1 MHEILVILKKDV
13 RHLWWQ
19 IGVMLALLAAVGCLD
34 ARRAEVLPG
43 IVESLLNLVIP
54 LVWACLIAQAVQAEA
69 LVGDRE
75 FWMTRPYRW
84 PRLLAANAL
93 FVVLVVHAPSFAT
106 DAAILAAHGFNPIE
120 ALPHLLEKQLLL
132 AAGLTLPAMAL
143 AVVVSNLMQFVVG
156 IPVLLGTLTLSSL
169 FQPHFGFDQ
178 MRFPA
183 ALALLAPAAASI
195 VLLQYGRR
203 RTGWA
208 RILAGAT
215 VLAAGLLIALISFSQ
230 AFALEVAIHPAA
242 NVHRAMTLAAPDPRQ
257 VHGPFSRRV
266 FTELPFTVSGLP
278 GADRCW
284 LNPLFMEIAA
294 ANGVRYEYRPPRADF
309 DVGTSAVEHGKVMFM
324 LGMRHAAYDRIKDS
338 RVTISGTA
346 ALRIYQRGQAIQLPL
361 GATRDVPGAGRCSNK
376 FVEGLYDAGWL
387 TVSCESPS
395 RDLMSAEIDIDQE
408 SMLRLRPAI
417 RAYGSNASPNPLVA
431 WLSPLQRRVQA
442 YQFNVPD
449 NRTPSEM
456 LAGTTAVIVPQRPI
470 GYATVAFKAADIDLR
485 EYSK

>member
-1 MHEILVILKKDV
+1 MHAILVIFKKDV

-34 ARRAEVLPG
+34 ARRAEVTPG
-43 IVESLLNLVIP
+43 IVEGLLNLVIP
-54 LVWACLIAQAVQAEA
+54 LVWACLIAQAVQGEA

-84 PRLLAANAL
+84 PRLLAAKAL
-93 FVVLVVHAPSFAT
+93 FAVLVVHAPSFAT
-106 DAAILAAHGFNPIE
+106 DAAILVAHGFNPIE

-132 AAGLTLPAMAL
+132 AAGLTFPAMAL
-143 AVVVSNLMQFVVG
+143 AVVVSNLTQFVVG
-156 IPVLLGTLTLSSL
+156 IPVLLATLTLSSS
-169 FQPHFGFDQ
+169 FQPHFAFDRI
-178 MRFPA
+178 RFSA
-183 ALALLAPAAASI
+183 ALALLAPAAVSI

-242 NVHRAMTLAAPDPRQ
+242 NVPRAMTLAAPDSRQ

-278 GADRCW
+278 AADWCW

-294 ANGVRYEYRPPRADF
+294 SNGVRYEYRPPQADF
-309 DVGTSAVEHGKVMFM
+309 DVATSAVEHGKVMFM
-324 LGMRHAAYDRIKDS
+324 LGLRHAAYDRIKDS

-346 ALRIYQRGQAIQLPL
+346 ALRIYQRGQAIQLSL
-361 GATRDVPGAGRCSNK
+361 GATRDVPGAGRCSYM
-376 FVEGLYDAGWL
+376 FVEGLYEAGWL

-395 RDLMSAEIDIDQE
+395 RDLMTAGINIHEE
-408 SMLRLRPAI
+408 SMLGLRPAV
-417 RAYGSNASPNPLVA
+417 RTHGSNASPTPLVA
-431 WLSPLQRRVQA
+431 WLSPLQRLVQT
-442 YQFNVPD
+442 NEIRVPD
-449 NRTPSEM
+449 NRTSSEM
-456 LAGTTAVIVPQRPI
+456 LAGTTVVIVPQRPT